1 MQTFPVVGCS
11 SCGVVFVS
19 ACKTSGVVLSS
30 VSGASGDG
38 KVIVG
43 LAYTGGLSGSLQQ
56 SNEVNMFQII
66 QMMDVL

>member
-1 MQTFPVVGCS
+1 M
-11 SCGVVFVS
+11 S
-19 ACKTSGVVLSS
+19 ACTTSGVVLSS
-30 VSGASGDG
+30 ALDASGDG

-56 SNEVNMFQII
+56 SNELNMF